1 MGKEILVP
9 CLDVINKSSS
19 FSCLVLEI
27 WSFTVYFSGK
37 RRSLLHPN
45 TAQGSFLPLQSYS
58 KKTLSLYNK
67 GVLPF
72 CEPYVRLMP
81 QRQERAPFII
91 ISEVQ
96 TVGGEGEQRDK
107 HGNEKFSGKS
117 QNKNKLKCFFIP
129 VLFICSISETTSTG
143 FTCCQWPWVTMA

>member
-1 MGKEILVP
+1 MPG
-9 CLDVINKSSS
+9 
-19 FSCLVLEI
+19 VLEI
-27 WSFTVYFSGK
+27 WSFTVYFSGNY
-37 RRSLLHPN
+37 LLHPN

-72 CEPYVRLMP
+72 CEPYVRRMP

-96 TVGGEGEQRDK
+96 TGGGGGGRRAKGQK
-107 HGNEKFSGKS
+107 WK
-117 QNKNKLKCFFIP
+117 
-129 VLFICSISETTSTG
+129 
-143 FTCCQWPWVTMA
+143 

>member
-9 CLDVINKSSS
+9 CLDVINKSSP

-96 TVGGEGEQRDK
+96 TGGG
-107 HGNEKFSGKS
+107 GKES
-117 QNKNKLKCFFIP
+117 KGTNMEMKSSLVKVKTKTN
-129 VLFICSISETTSTG
+129 
-143 FTCCQWPWVTMA
+143 

>member
-9 CLDVINKSSS
+9 CLDVINKSSP

-96 TVGGEGEQRDK
+96 TGVGGGRRAKEQK
-107 HGNEKFSGKS
+107 WK
-117 QNKNKLKCFFIP
+117 
-129 VLFICSISETTSTG
+129 
-143 FTCCQWPWVTMA
+143 